1 MLDKL
6 DRRILRTLETDARQS
21 KSAIAAQLGVSK
33 TLVTYRIN
41 RLHKRGA
48 VKGYQYIA
56 NRAKLGE
63 VSFGMLIRFQ
73 DVLLEEQ
80 EAIVHKLKA
89 AKTFDWIQLTT
100 GSWDAI
106 AVWVGRDIA
115 AYNKRLNAVFEQY
128 GAYIRDYNFYV
139 DYAGVVSGHDYL
151 YEAPYPPV
159 AAYGEAPGEQVILDE
174 LDQSI
179 LKQLD
184 RDATASLL
192 RLSTRLN
199 RTFDTIQSRY
209 RSLIKRGILLKAVP
223 VIDHELLGFSNTI
236 CLYKLKPNPE
246 RIKAL
251 LAFCGEHPYVVRQAS
266 CLGHFNLVLNIHSA
280 SARQLKETI
289 ATIDKLFADIVI
301 SRELINVIHT

>member
-139 DYAGVVSGHDYL
+139 DYAGVVSGH
-151 YEAPYPPV
+151 
-159 AAYGEAPGEQVILDE
+159 EAPGEQVILDE